1 MGLKSFE
8 KFVRD
13 KMRFLTM
20 IALLI
25 AFVFSGIFMIYQS
38 LKDLT
43 DKREILEQLVSS
55 YVKLFSE
62 MVEKKD
68 VLYESFFEYI
78 EKHSND
84 EGILEKAYE
93 IFNIDPE
100 NVSIEPLNENEE
112 FKVGRTYYDHETGK
126 LIKKARITI
135 GEKTFLVKI
144 EEDAKEVSAFLED
157 MLNRIHSM
165 VFVKDIAVF
174 LGKKSKVLGDLE
186 LSERELEY
194 VDSVLGSGADYKI
207 FISDSSLRRFT
218 MLVVISPEKGE
229 TVIVKLILNRTRL
242 FLSLIMGP
250 MGFSISF
257 LVAFVI
263 AYRLS
268 QKSGKIVSEPIE
280 HLSNV
285 IKNFDPK
292 KRESPPSLSVD
303 IVEVKNLEEAYRT
316 MADEIT
322 EAFSRLEEM
331 NRKLKESY
339 SRFSK
344 QLARIAEHYDEY
356 TGNHIIRVGVLS
368 AQIAYWLGFEND
380 FVEKI
385 KESAPLHDIGKL
397 LVPRDILKKR
407 GMLTDEEYEEMKKHT
422 IYGARILEGIEE
434 FEMAKNIA
442 LYHHEKFD
450 GSGYPYGL
458 KNEDIPMEA
467 LIVALVDVYDALRS
481 PRPYKR
487 AFSSQEAFRIIT
499 EGDGRTV
506 PEHFH
511 PDVLRVFIEH
521 YKELEILWEMVKAG
535 KTEDIIR
542 E

>member
-1 MGLKSFE
+1 MKSFE
-8 KFVRD
+8 RFVRD
-13 KMRFLTM
+13 KMKFLTM
-20 IALLI
+20 IVLLV
-25 AFVFSGIFMIYQS
+25 AFIFSGIFMIYQS
-38 LKDLT
+38 LKDLR

-55 YVKLFSE
+55 YVKLFSDI
-62 MVEKKD
+62 VEKKD
-68 VLYESFFEYI
+68 ALYESFFEYI
-78 EKHSND
+78 EKHSD
-84 EGILEKAYE
+84 DRDIVEKACE
-93 IFNIDPE
+93 IFGIDTK
-100 NVSIEPLNENEE
+100 NVSVEPLDENEE
-112 FKVGRTYYDHETGK
+112 FKVGRTYYDHKTGK
-126 LIKKARITI
+126 LIKKARVAT
-135 GEKTFLVKI
+135 GGKTFLVKV
-144 EEDAKEVSAFLED
+144 EEDAKEVSTFLED
-157 MLNRIHSM
+157 VLDRIHRTM
-165 VFVKDIAVF
+165 FVKDIAVF
-174 LGKKSKVLGDLE
+174 LGKKARILGNLE
-186 LSERELEY
+186 LSEKELKY
-194 VDSVLGSGADYKI
+194 VDSMLGSSVDYKI
-207 FISDSSLRRFT
+207 FISDTSLRCFT

-242 FLSLIMGP
+242 FLSFIMGP

-257 LVAFVI
+257 LLAFII

-268 QKSGKIVSEPIE
+268 QKSGKVISEPIE
-280 HLSNV
+280 HLSNA

-292 KRESPPSLSVD
+292 KRETPPSLKID
-303 IVEVKNLEEAYRT
+303 IVEVKNLEEAYKT
-316 MADEIT
+316 MANEIT
-322 EAFSRLEEM
+322 NAFSKLEEM
-331 NRKLKESY
+331 NKKLKESY

-344 QLARIAEHYDEY
+344 QLARIAEYYDEY

-368 AQIAYWLGFEND
+368 AQIACWLGFEDD

-407 GMLTDEEYEEMKKHT
+407 GILTSEEYEEMKKHT
-422 IYGARILEGIEE
+422 IYGAKILEGIEE

-458 KNEDIPMEA
+458 KDDDIPIEA

-487 AFSSQEAFRIIT
+487 AFSLQEAFKIIT
-499 EGDGRTV
+499 EGDGRTI